1 MANSG
6 DVCTVVVAML
16 RDEATTEAQRSRAF
30 AVPVARWERIL
41 GLDGCAVQFNHALQ
55 RSGHHADAP
64 AALRR
69 LLADATS
76 TALHRALLVHTQL
89 PAVAS
94 LAAASGVRVMALKG
108 AARLLGGEVP
118 AMRSISDIDLLVAPT
133 DALALH
139 NALQRALGYA
149 SDDRPYPH
157 HLAGL
162 TRRGSLGIELH
173 TRLTPTPLPLD
184 SAIWATAR
192 RVDVAGHPI
201 EVASATNILL
211 HTLEHA
217 VRVNWTARFRLRDV
231 LDVAALLGPAV
242 DIDAVAH
249 YVVASDCRRPMATL
263 LGAAREL
270 RSPAGDVDE
279 AGEAAWR
286 TVRRVGRT
294 RSMLGAIPRSPLIAE
309 RWFRY
314 AGAIAEGSP
323 RTLAR
328 LGLDLARRL
337 AGVTAVVAL
346 AALAASAASCDS
358 ATAPSPFIL
367 GQFVF
372 AVNTP
377 GQSALYRWRDG
388 AVTLLSAPGS
398 NDRDPQSAGNKLV
411 FTSLRNGYAEIYAAP
426 LNADLTLGT
435 QVKLTADSS
444 TNADPALNPAGTLIV
459 FQSRRSGTPRLWLMD
474 SNGANQRALDT
485 GSPDYVPEGS
495 PRWSPTGDRI
505 AFTST
510 RTGGSQV
517 YVVASAG
524 GVATQLSHET
534 RGAYT
539 PSWLPNGAAVIYMA
553 LGGPPLLRSVP
564 VSGGDATLFASDS
577 LGIGEPACGRTACLA
592 VRDPLGGTGRI
603 VALTTGG
610 KRTSI
615 AIPRVGDDHHP
626 ALLNP

>member
-6 DVCTVVVAML
+6 DVLTVIVAML
-16 RDEATTEAQRSRAF
+16 RDQATTDAQRARAF

-41 GLDGCAVQFNHALQ
+41 GFDGCAVQFNHALQ

-76 TALHRALLVHTQL
+76 TALHRALLVQTQL
-89 PAVAS
+89 PAIAR
-94 LAAASGVRVMALKG
+94 LAAGSGVRVMALKG

-118 AMRSISDIDLLVAPT
+118 AMRSISDIDLLVAPA

-139 NALQRALGYA
+139 NALQRELGYS

-162 TRRGSLGIELH
+162 TRSRSLGIELH

-184 SAIWATAR
+184 SDIWDTAR

-201 EVASATNILL
+201 ELPSATNIVL

-217 VRVNWTARFRLRDV
+217 VRVNWTGRFRLRDV
-231 LDVAALLGPAV
+231 LDVAALLGPEV
-242 DIDAVAH
+242 DTDAVAH
-249 YVVASDCRRPMATL
+249 YVAASDCRRPMAIL
-263 LGAAREL
+263 LGAARGR
-270 RSPAGDVDE
+270 RSPAGDADE
-279 AGEAAWR
+279 GAWR

-323 RTLAR
+323 RTLGR
-328 LGLDLARRL
+328 LGLELARRF
-337 AGVTAVVAL
+337 AGGTAALAL
-346 AALAASAASCDS
+346 AAFAASVASCDS
-358 ATAPSPFIL
+358 TTAPLPFKV

-388 AVTLLSAPGS
+388 TVTLLSAPGS
-398 NDRDPQSAGNKLV
+398 NDREPQSAGKKLV
-411 FTSLRNGYAEIYAAP
+411 FTSLRDGYAEIYVAS
-426 LNADLTLGT
+426 LNADLTLGAQT
-435 QVKLTADSS
+435 KLTADSS
-444 TNADPALNPAGTLIV
+444 TNADPALNPAGTMVV
-459 FQSRRSGTPRLWLMD
+459 FGSRRSGTPRLWVMNAD
-474 SNGANQRALDT
+474 GANQRALDT
-485 GSPDYVPEGS
+485 GTPDYVPEGS
-495 PRWSPTGDRI
+495 PHWSPTGDRI

-524 GVATQLSHET
+524 GVATQLSHEA

-592 VRDPLGGTGRI
+592 VLDPLGGMGRI
-603 VALTTGG
+603 VALTTSG
-610 KRTSI
+610 KRASI
-615 AIPRVGDDHHP
+615 TIPRVADDHHP

>member
-6 DVCTVVVAML
+6 DVLTLVVAML
-16 RDEATTEAQRSRAF
+16 RDDATTDAQRARAF

-76 TALHRALLVHTQL
+76 TALHRALLVHSQL
-89 PAVAS
+89 PAVAT

-108 AARLLGGEVP
+108 AARLLGGELP
-118 AMRSISDIDLLVAPT
+118 ATRSISDIDLLVAPS

-139 NALQRALGYA
+139 GALQRELGYA
-149 SDDRPYPH
+149 SDDRAYPH

-162 TRRGSLGIELH
+162 TRGGSLGIEIH

-184 SAIWATAR
+184 TAIWRGTR
-192 RVDVAGHPI
+192 RVDVAGHSI
-201 EVASATNILL
+201 ELPSATNVLL

-217 VRVNWTARFRLRDV
+217 VRVNWTGRYRLRDV
-231 LDVAALLGPAV
+231 LDVAALLGPEV
-242 DIDAVAH
+242 DMLAVAA
-249 YVVASDCRRPMATL
+249 YLTGSDCRRPMVTL
-263 LGAAREL
+263 FEAARGL
-270 RSPAGDVDE
+270 RAPASE
-279 AGEAAWR
+279 AGEAAWS

-294 RSMLGAIPRSPLIAE
+294 RSMLGAIPRAPLIAE

-328 LGLDLARRL
+328 LGLELARRF
-337 AGVTAVVAL
+337 AGRTAAVTL
-346 AALAASAASCDS
+346 AAMAAIGVASCDS
-358 ATAPSPFIL
+358 TTAPSPFL
-367 GQFVF
+367 LRQFVF

-388 AVTLLSAPGS
+388 AVTRLSAPGD
-398 NDRDPQSAGNKLV
+398 NDREPQSAGNKLV
-411 FTSLRNGYAEIYAAP
+411 FTSLRDGYPEIYLAS
-426 LNADLTLGT
+426 LNADLTLGAQT
-435 QVKLTADSS
+435 KLTADSS
-444 TNADPALNPAGTLIV
+444 TDADPALNPSGTTIA

-474 SNGANQRALDT
+474 ANGANQHALDT

-517 YVVASAG
+517 YVVPSAG

-539 PSWLPNGAAVIYMA
+539 PSWLPNGTAVIYMA

-564 VSGGDATLFASDS
+564 VSGGEATLFASDT
-577 LGIGEPACGRTACLA
+577 LGVGEPACSRTACLA
-592 VRDPLGGTGRI
+592 VLNPLGGTSRI
-603 VALTTGG
+603 VALTISG
-610 KRTSI
+610 KRAGI
-615 AIPRVGDDHHP
+615 MIPRVNDDHHP
-626 ALLNP
+626 ALLGP

>member
-1 MANSG
+1 MANSR
-6 DVCTVVVAML
+6 DVLALVVAML
-16 RDEATTEAQRSRAF
+16 RDQATTDAQRARAF

-55 RSGHHADAP
+55 RSGHQADAP

-76 TALHRALLVHTQL
+76 TALQRALLVHAQL

-108 AARLLGGEVP
+108 AARLLGGELP

-139 NALQRALGYA
+139 NALQRELGYA

-162 TRRGSLGIELH
+162 TRSRSLGIELH

-192 RVDVAGHPI
+192 RIDVAGHPI
-201 EVASATNILL
+201 ELPSATNIVL

-217 VRVNWTARFRLRDV
+217 VRVNWTGRFRLRDV
-231 LDVAALLGPAV
+231 LDVAALLGREV
-242 DIDAVAH
+242 DTDAVTH
-249 YVVASDCRRPMATL
+249 YIAASDCHRAMATL
-263 LGAAREL
+263 LGAARGL
-270 RSPAGDVDE
+270 TSPTGDAD
-279 AGEAAWR
+279 EAAWR

-328 LGLDLARRL
+328 LGLDLARRF
-337 AGVTAVVAL
+337 AGRMAAVAV
-346 AALAASAASCDS
+346 AALATTGIASCGS
-358 ATAPSPFIL
+358 TTAPLPFKL

-411 FTSLRNGYAEIYAAP
+411 FTSLRDGYAEIYAAP
-426 LNADLTLGT
+426 LNADLTLGAQT
-435 QVKLTADSS
+435 KLTADSS
-444 TNADPALNPAGTLIV
+444 TDADPALNPAGTMIA
-459 FQSRRSGTPRLWLMD
+459 FGSRRSGTPRLWVMD
-474 SNGANQRALDT
+474 ANGANQRALDT

-517 YVVASAG
+517 YVVATAG

-539 PSWLPNGAAVIYMA
+539 PAWLPNGAAVIYMA

-592 VRDPLGGTGRI
+592 VLDPLGGMGRI
-603 VALTTGG
+603 VVLTTSG
-610 KRTSI
+610 KRASI
-615 AIPRVGDDHHP
+615 AIPRVADDHHP